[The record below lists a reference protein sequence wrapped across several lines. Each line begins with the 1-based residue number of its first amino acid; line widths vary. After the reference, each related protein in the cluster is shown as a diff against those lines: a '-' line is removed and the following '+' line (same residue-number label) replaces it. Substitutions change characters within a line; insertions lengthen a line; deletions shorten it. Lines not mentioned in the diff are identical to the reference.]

1 MEESFDCIIVG
12 GGIAGLSAAM
22 ILARNDA
29 EFLLIERGE
38 FSGSKNVSGGVLWG
52 RDLARLVPEYWT
64 DDSAAFERFI
74 NHRRLTLMDDDS
86 AFSLDYKSEGYA
98 DTPYMGVSVLRSRF
112 DHWLADQVEDAIA
125 ESAHPYGSF
134 LATNVRVDEVLQDDN
149 GRATGIRAGDE
160 TFHADSVI
168 IAEGVNNLLTRQV
181 GLHDDYVPADHMMV
195 GVKEVIGFD
204 RSTLED
210 RFQLNG
216 DSGITNEFVGAAAT
230 SGVEGGGFLYT
241 NEDTV
246 SIGLVLG
253 MEDLRENGAPEN
265 EDTPYHLLTNFKQH
279 PVVRDMIQGG
289 EVLEYSAHTVSNGDI
304 DGMPREIYDDGL
316 LVAGEAANLLMNAGK
331 AIRGMDYAMRSG
343 ILAAE
348 TVIEAK
354 EAGDFSAD
362 MLQNYRAAVESSFVL
377 KDMRR
382 FQNAVHLLH
391 REEMVDMLPALVCD
405 VGRKFFHI
413 DSSPSKKVHELFRE
427 SINEHASY
435 WDLVKLGYKAI
446 RAL

>member
-52 RDLARLVPEYWT
+52 QDLARLVPEYWT
-64 DDSAAFERFI
+64 DDTAAFERFI
-74 NHRRLTLMDDDS
+74 THRRLTLMDEDS
-86 AFSLDYKSEGYA
+86 AFSLDYKSDAYA
-98 DTPYMGVSVLRSRF
+98 EPPYMGVSVLRSRF
-112 DHWLADQVEDAIA
+112 DRWLADQVEAAIA

-134 LATNVRVDEVLQDDN
+134 VAPNVRVDEVLQDDA
-149 GRATGIRAGDE
+149 GRAVGIRAGEE
-160 TFHADSVI
+160 TFHADCVI

-204 RSTLED
+204 RSVLQD
-210 RFQLNG
+210 RFQLDG
-216 DSGITNEFVGAAAT
+216 ESGLTNEFVGGAAT
-230 SGVEGGGFLYT
+230 GGVEGGGFLYT
-241 NEDTV
+241 NEASV

-253 MEDLRENGAPEN
+253 MEDLREKGAPDE
-265 EDTPYHLLTNFKQH
+265 EMTPYDLLTTFKQH
-279 PVVRDMIQGG
+279 PVVRDMIKGG
-289 EVLEYSAHTVSNGDI
+289 DVLEYSAHTVSDGNI
-304 DGMPREIYDDGL
+304 DGMPHEVYDDGL
-316 LVAGEAANLLMNAGK
+316 LIAGEAANLLLNAGR

-348 TVIEAK
+348 TVLEAK
-354 EAGDFSAD
+354 EAADFSRD
-362 MLQNYRAAVESSFVL
+362 MLQNYRAALESSFVL

-382 FQNAVHLLH
+382 FQNAVDLLH
-391 REEMVDMLPALVCD
+391 REEMVDLLPTLVCD
-405 VGRKFFHI
+405 VGHKFFRV
-413 DSSPSKKVHELFRE
+413 DTEPAKKVHALFRE
-427 SINEHASY
+427 SVRSHASY
-435 WDLVKLGYKAI
+435 WDLVKLGYKAT

>member
-1 MEESFDCIIVG
+1 MEEAFDCIIVG

-22 ILARNDA
+22 VLARNDA

-64 DDSAAFERFI
+64 DDAAAFERFI
-74 NHRRLTLMDDDS
+74 THRRLTLMDEDS
-86 AFSLDYKSEGYA
+86 AFSLDYKSDAYA
-98 DTPYMGVSVLRSRF
+98 DSPYMGVSVLRSRF
-112 DHWLADQVEDAIA
+112 DRWLADRVEDAIA
-125 ESAHPYGSF
+125 DSAHPYGSF
-134 LATNVRVDEVLQDDN
+134 LATNVRVDEVLQDES

-160 TFHADSVI
+160 TFHAESVI

-195 GVKEVIGFD
+195 GVKEVIGFGQ
-204 RSTLED
+204 STLED

-216 DSGITNEFVGAAAT
+216 GSGITNEFVGAAAT
-230 SGVEGGGFLYT
+230 GGVEGGGFLYT
-241 NEDTV
+241 NEASV

-253 MEDLRENGAPEN
+253 MKDLREKGEPNG
-265 EDTPYHLLTNFKQH
+265 EDTPYDLLTAFKQH
-279 PVVRDMIQGG
+279 PVVADMIRGG

-316 LVAGEAANLLMNAGK
+316 LVTGEAANLLLNAGR
-331 AIRGMDYAMRSG
+331 AIQGMDYAMRSG

-348 TVIEAK
+348 TVLEAK

-362 MLQNYRAAVESSFVL
+362 MLQNYRAALESSFVL

-391 REEMVDMLPALVCD
+391 REEMVDLLPTLVCD
-405 VGRKFFHI
+405 VGHKFFHI
-413 DSSPSKKVHELFRE
+413 DSTPSKKVHKLFRE
-427 SINEHASY
+427 SVNEYASY
-435 WDLVKLGYKAI
+435 WDLVKLGYKAT

>member
-1 MEESFDCIIVG
+1 MEESFDCIVVG

-64 DDSAAFERFI
+64 DDGPAFERFI
-74 NHRRLTLMDDDS
+74 THRRLTLMDEAS
-86 AFSLDYKSEGYA
+86 AFSLDYKSADYA
-98 DTPYMGVSVLRSRF
+98 EPPYMGVSVLRSRF
-112 DHWLADQVEDAIA
+112 DRWLADQVEAAIQ

-134 LATNVRVDEVLQDDN
+134 LATNIRVDEVLQEDS
-149 GRATGIRAGDE
+149 GRAVGIRAGDE

-168 IAEGVNNLLTRQV
+168 LAEGVNNLLTRQV
-181 GLHDDYVPADHMMV
+181 GLHEEYVPADHMMV

-204 RSTLED
+204 KSVLED
-210 RFQLNG
+210 RFQLDG
-216 DSGITNEFVGAAAT
+216 ESGVTNEFVGAAT

-253 MEDLRENGAPEN
+253 LEDLRDKGDPEG
-265 EDTPYHLLTNFKQH
+265 EDTPYHLLTTFKQH
-279 PVVRDMIQGG
+279 PVIRDMIRGG

-316 LVAGEAANLLMNAGK
+316 LVAGEAANLLLNAGR

-348 TVIEAK
+348 TVLEAK

-362 MLQNYRAAVESSFVL
+362 VLQNYRAALEGSFVL

-391 REEMVDMLPALVCD
+391 REDMIDMLPSLVCD
-405 VGRKFFHI
+405 LGRKFFHV
-413 DSSPSKKVHELFRE
+413 DSSPAKKVHELFRE
-427 SINEHASY
+427 SVREHASY
-435 WDLVKLGYKAI
+435 WDLVKLGYKAT

>member
-22 ILARNDA
+22 VLARNDA
-29 EFLLIERGE
+29 QFLLIERGE

-64 DDSAAFERFI
+64 EESSAFERFI
-74 NHRRLTLMDDDS
+74 THRRLTLMDETS
-86 AFSLDYKSEGYA
+86 AFSLDYKSDDYA
-98 DTPYMGVSVLRSRF
+98 EPPYMGVSVLRSRF
-112 DHWLADQVEDAIA
+112 DRWLADQVETAIG

-134 LATNVRVDEVLQDDN
+134 VAPNVLVDEILQDDS
-149 GRATGIRAGDE
+149 GRAVGIRAGEE

-195 GVKEVIGFD
+195 GVKEVIGFEPSVLD
-204 RSTLED
+204 D
-210 RFQLNG
+210 RFQLG
-216 DSGITNEFVGAAAT
+216 EKSGLTNEFVGAAAT
-230 SGVEGGGFLYT
+230 GGIEGGGFLYT
-241 NEDTV
+241 NEDSV

-253 MEDLRENGAPEN
+253 MEDLRKKGAPGE
-265 EDTPYHLLTNFKQH
+265 ETTPYDLLTDFKQH
-279 PVVRDMIQGG
+279 PVIEDMIRGG

-304 DGMPREIYDDGL
+304 EGLPREIYADGL
-316 LVAGEAANLLMNAGK
+316 LVAGEAANLLLNAGR

-348 TVIEAK
+348 TVLEAK
-354 EAGDFSAD
+354 EAGDFSAN
-362 MLQNYRAAVESSFVL
+362 MLQNYRAALESSFVL

-391 REEMVDMLPALVCD
+391 REEMIDMLPALVCD
-405 VGRKFFHI
+405 LGHKFFQV
-413 DSSPSKKVHELFRE
+413 DTEPSKKVHKLFRE
-427 SINEHASY
+427 SVSEHASY
-435 WDLVKLGYKAI
+435 WDLVKLGYKAT

>member
-64 DDSAAFERFI
+64 DNAAAFERFI
-74 NHRRLTLMDDDS
+74 THRRLTLMDEES
-86 AFSLDYKSEGYA
+86 AFTLDYKSDGYA
-98 DTPYMGVSVLRSRF
+98 ETPYMGVSVLRSRF
-112 DHWLADQVEDAIA
+112 DRWLADQVEEAIA
-125 ESAHPYGSF
+125 ESAHPYRSF
-134 LATNVRVDEVLQDDN
+134 LATNVRVDEVLQDDS
-149 GRATGIRAGDE
+149 GRAVGIRAGDE
-160 TFHADSVI
+160 TFRADSVI

-195 GVKEVIGFD
+195 GVKEVIGFEQ
-204 RSTLED
+204 SVLED
-210 RFQLNG
+210 RFQLRNG
-216 DSGITNEFVGAAAT
+216 SGLTNEFVGAAAT
-230 SGVEGGGFLYT
+230 GGIEGGGFLYT
-241 NEDTV
+241 NESSV

-253 MEDLRENGAPEN
+253 MKDLREKGEPES
-265 EDTPYHLLTNFKQH
+265 EDTPYDLLTNFKQH
-279 PVVRDMIQGG
+279 PVVHDMIRGG
-289 EVLEYSAHTVSNGDI
+289 EVLEYSAHTVSDGHV

-316 LVAGEAANLLMNAGK
+316 LVAGEAANLLLNAGR
-331 AIRGMDYAMRSG
+331 AIQGMDYAMRSG

-348 TVIEAK
+348 TVLEAK

-362 MLQNYRAAVESSFVL
+362 TLQNYRAALESSFVL

-382 FQNAVHLLH
+382 FQNAVDLLH
-391 REEMVDMLPALVCD
+391 REEMIDLLPTLVCD
-405 VGRKFFHI
+405 VGGKFFHV

-427 SINEHASY
+427 SVREHASY
-435 WDLVKLGYKAI
+435 WDLVKLGYKAT

>member
-1 MEESFDCIIVG
+1 MEEAFDCIIVG

-52 RDLARLVPEYWT
+52 EDLARLVPEYWT

-74 NHRRLTLMDDDS
+74 THRRLTLMDEDS
-86 AFSLDYKSEGYA
+86 AFSLDYKSDGYA
-98 DTPYMGVSVLRSRF
+98 EPPYMGVSVLRSRF

-134 LATNVRVDEVLQDDN
+134 LATNVRVDEVLQDEN

-181 GLHDDYVPADHMMV
+181 GLHDNYVPADHMMV

-204 RSTLED
+204 QSTLED

-253 MEDLRENGAPEN
+253 MADLREKGTPGEK
-265 EDTPYHLLTNFKQH
+265 DTPYQLLTNFKQH

-304 DGMPREIYDDGL
+304 DGLPREIYDDGL

-362 MLQNYRAAVESSFVL
+362 MLQNYRAALESSFVL

-391 REEMVDMLPALVCD
+391 RKEMVDMLPALVCD
-405 VGRKFFHI
+405 VGRKFFQI

-427 SINEHASY
+427 SVNEHASY
-435 WDLVKLGYKAI
+435 WDLVKLGYKAT